1 MSRTLALGIDVGTS
15 TTKAAVFDLDDP
27 VEPLTIAGA
36 PSAVEHPRPGWS
48 EADPFKVLDTVLDCV
63 RAAISQ
69 LDTVGRSSS
78 DVLSIGISGTACGSW
93 LIDVDGAL
101 VRPAI
106 LWNDSRAAHIV
117 DEWRRAGITDELF
130 GLSGNVPFPGYTL
143 PVLAWLRREEP
154 QSLRHA
160 GATLC
165 CKDWLRFNLTG
176 VVATD
181 ESDASYFPFNIT
193 RRSWDEQI
201 MRLCGVEDLYGLLPP
216 IASASDTQPLLP
228 AIANEW
234 GLRSDVSV
242 AVGATDIVAGLV
254 GGGALSDGDALTI
267 LGTSANSS
275 VVTNEPEFSPRNLGI
290 MAAGPGRCW
299 ARTMI
304 NTSGSTTLD
313 WSAALLGLDSP
324 TELETLAL
332 DASGKTD
339 RPVLVPYLAGAGT
352 VSPRYDP
359 LARGSL
365 VGIRSQH
372 TRADIARA
380 AIEGLAFS
388 VADSYK
394 TMTRPVA
401 ELTAIGGA
409 ARSNILLQSI
419 ANALDVTVHRPVAS
433 EFGARGVALL
443 AGAASGHYTAAE
455 FVDAAKRVQRDMTF
469 SPDADAPATTAQ
481 YAIFQ
486 HARDHVDGIGA
497 LW

>member
-1 MSRTLALGIDVGTS
+1 MGRTLALGIDVGTS

-27 VEPLTIAGA
+27 VSPLTNASA
-36 PSAVEHPRPGWS
+36 QSAVEQPRPGWS
-48 EADPFKVLDTVLDCV
+48 EANPARVLGTVMDCV
-63 RAAISQ
+63 RAALAELGSA
-69 LDTVGRSSS
+69 GRASSE
-78 DVLSIGISGTACGSW
+78 VISIGISGTACGSW
-93 LIDVDGAL
+93 LIDADGEL

-117 DEWRRAGITDELF
+117 DEWRRTGITDRLF
-130 GLSGNVPFPGYTL
+130 DLSGNVPFPGYTL
-143 PVLAWLRREEP
+143 PVLAWLRSEEP
-154 QSLRHA
+154 QSLQRA
-160 GATLC
+160 RATLC
-165 CKDWLRFNLTG
+165 CKDWLRFQLTG

-181 ESDASYFPFNIT
+181 ETDASYFPFDIT

-201 MRLCGVEDLYGLLPP
+201 MRLCGVDDLQELLPP
-216 IASASDTQPLLP
+216 IAAASDTQPLLP
-228 AIANEW
+228 AIAREW
-234 GLRSDVSV
+234 GLEPDVTV

-275 VVTNEPEFSPRNLGI
+275 VVTDRPDFSPRNLGI

-313 WSAALLGLDSP
+313 WSASLLGLDSP
-324 TELETLAL
+324 QDLEALA
-332 DASGKTD
+332 AGGSGQTD

-365 VGIRSQH
+365 LGLRSQH

-394 TMTRPVA
+394 TMTRPVH

-409 ARSNILLQSI
+409 ARSDILLQSI
-419 ANALDVTVHRPVAS
+419 ANALDATVHRPVTS

-443 AGAASGHYTAAE
+443 SGAASGYYSAAE
-455 FVDAAKRVQRDMTF
+455 LVDAAKRIQ
-469 SPDADAPATTAQ
+469 PDVSFHPNADASATTEQ
-481 YAIFQ
+481 YGIFQ
-486 HARDHVDGIGA
+486 NARDHVDGIGA

>member
-1 MSRTLALGIDVGTS
+1 VSRTLALGIDVGTS

-27 VEPLTIAGA
+27 VAPLTIAGA

-48 EADPFKVLDTVLDCV
+48 EADPVKVFDTVFDCV
-63 RAAISQ
+63 RSAISG
-69 LDTVGRSSS
+69 LGPVGRSPS
-78 DVLSIGISGTACGSW
+78 DVVSIGISGTACGSW
-93 LIDVDGAL
+93 LIEADGAL

-106 LWNDSRAAHIV
+106 LWNDSRAAHVV
-117 DEWRRAGITDELF
+117 DEWRRVGITDQLF
-130 GLSGNVPFPGYTL
+130 DLSGNVPFPGYTL
-143 PVLAWLRREEP
+143 PVLAWLRGEEP
-154 QSLRHA
+154 QSIRRA
-160 GATLC
+160 RATLC

-181 ESDASYFPFNIT
+181 ESDASYFPFNISQ
-193 RRSWDEQI
+193 RSWDEQI
-201 MRLCGVEDLYGLLPP
+201 MQLCGVDDLRGLLPP
-216 IASASDTQPLLP
+216 IAAASDIQPLLP
-228 AIANEW
+228 AIAREW
-234 GLRSDVSV
+234 GLQPDVSV

-275 VVTNEPEFSPRNLGI
+275 VVTDRPEFSPRNLGI

-313 WSAALLGLDSP
+313 WSASLLGLHSP
-324 TELETLAL
+324 SELEALAL
-332 DASGKTD
+332 DGSGQTD

-365 VGIRSQH
+365 VGLRSQH

-388 VADSYK
+388 VVDSYK
-394 TMTRPVA
+394 TMTRPVV

-419 ANALDVTVHRPVAS
+419 ANALEATVHRPVAS

-443 AGAASGHYTAAE
+443 SGAASGHYSAAE
-455 FVDAAKRVQRDMTF
+455 FVNAAKRVQRDITF
-469 SPDADAPATTAQ
+469 FPNADAPAAKEQ
-481 YAIFQ
+481 YGIFQ
-486 HARDHVDGIGA
+486 KARGHVDGIGA
-497 LW
+497 MW